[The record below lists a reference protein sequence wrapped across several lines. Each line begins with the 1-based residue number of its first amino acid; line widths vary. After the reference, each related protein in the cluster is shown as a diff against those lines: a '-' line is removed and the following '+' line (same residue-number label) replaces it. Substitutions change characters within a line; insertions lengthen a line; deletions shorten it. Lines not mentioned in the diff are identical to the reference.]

1 MCNPKLYRKIHKR
14 ALEYYEEALR
24 YYHVTADISKIK
36 NVDEVNDEELPY
48 YLDKNESRQVLH
60 ITYGGVLNDPTIK
73 DSFYDTLNK
82 YEEIYYE
89 LINNHISKHMELL
102 GIKKL

>member
-1 MCNPKLYRKIHKR
+1 MGNPNLYRKIHKR
-14 ALEYYEEALR
+14 ALEYYEDALR

-73 DSFYDTLNK
+73 ELFYDTLNK
-82 YEEIYYE
+82 YEEMYYE

-102 GIKKL
+102 SIKKL